1 MNVTIKDIE
10 LLKNLQPQQI
20 TYYLEAKGW
29 KQAQKIDSRAIIW
42 TSSDIKPEA
51 PQIVLPLNS
60 TLPDFPVS
68 MNLMLETLESIEKRS
83 QLEILA
89 DLITGLPNT
98 TIQGIVIQIHTPNAD
113 KLSGEITLLGVIADQ
128 LRKIK
133 TELADK
139 DYILAIKSYQERLP
153 VLCTGDLIKENQ
165 VFIVKNTR
173 NFTLDDQW
181 HN

>member
-20 TYYLEAKGW
+20 SYYLEAKGW
-29 KQAQKIDSRAIIW
+29 KQAPQIDSRAIIW

-51 PQIVLPLNS
+51 HQIVLPLNS

-68 MNLMLETLESIEKRS
+68 MKLMLETLEIIEKRS

-98 TIQGIVIQIHTPNAD
+98 TIQGIVIQIHTPNAE

-153 VLCTGDLIKENQ
+153 VFCTGDLIKENQ

>member
-20 TYYLEAKGW
+20 SYYLEAKGW
-29 KQAQKIDSRAIIW
+29 KQTQQIDSRAIIW
-42 TSSDIKPEA
+42 TSSNIKPEA

-68 MNLMLETLESIEKRS
+68 MNLMLETLEIIEKRS

-113 KLSGEITLLGVIADQ
+113 KLSGEITLLGVIGDQ

-153 VLCTGDLIKENQ
+153 VFCTGDLIKENQ

-173 NFTLDDQW
+173 NFALNDQG

>member
-20 TYYLEAKGW
+20 SYYLEAKGW

>member
-20 TYYLEAKGW
+20 SYYLEAKGW
-29 KQAQKIDSRAIIW
+29 KQAQQIDSRAIIW

-68 MNLMLETLESIEKRS
+68 MNLMLETLEVIENRS
-83 QLEILA
+83 QMEILA

-113 KLSGEITLLGVIADQ
+113 KLSGEITLLGVIGDQ

-153 VLCTGDLIKENQ
+153 VFCTGDLIKENQ

-181 HN
+181 QN

>member
-20 TYYLEAKGW
+20 SYYLEAKGW
-29 KQAQKIDSRAIIW
+29 KQAQQIDSRAIIW
-42 TSSDIKPEA
+42 TSSDIKAEA

-68 MNLMLETLESIEKRS
+68 MNLMLETLEIIENRS
-83 QLEILA
+83 QMEILA

-153 VLCTGDLIKENQ
+153 VFCTGDLIKENQ

-181 HN
+181 RN

>member
-20 TYYLEAKGW
+20 SYYLEAKGW
-29 KQAQKIDSRAIIW
+29 KQSQQIDSRAIIW
-42 TSSDIKPEA
+42 TSSDSQPEA

-68 MNLMLETLESIEKRS
+68 MNLMLEILEVIENRS
-83 QLEILA
+83 QMEILA

-98 TIQGIVIQIHTPNAD
+98 TIQGIVIQIHTPNAE

-153 VLCTGDLIKENQ
+153 VFCTGDLIKENQ

-173 NFTLDDQW
+173 NFILDDQGE
-181 HN
+181 N

>member
-20 TYYLEAKGW
+20 SYYLEAKGW
-29 KQAQKIDSRAIIW
+29 KQAQQIDSRAIIW

-68 MNLMLETLESIEKRS
+68 MNLMLETLEIIENRS

-89 DLITGLPNT
+89 DLITGIPNT

-113 KLSGEITLLGVIADQ
+113 KLSGEITFLGVIADK

-133 TELADK
+133 TSLADK
-139 DYILAIKSYQERLP
+139 DYILAIKAYQERLP
-153 VLCTGDLIKENQ
+153 FLCTGDLIKKNQ
-165 VFIVKNTR
+165 TFTLKNPR
-173 NFTLDDQW
+173 NFTLDDL
-181 HN
+181 

>member
-20 TYYLEAKGW
+20 SYYLEAKGW
-29 KQAQKIDSRAIIW
+29 KQAQQIDSRAIIW

-68 MNLMLETLESIEKRS
+68 MNLMLETLEIIENRS

-153 VLCTGDLIKENQ
+153 VFCTGDLIKENQ

-181 HN
+181 RN

>member
-20 TYYLEAKGW
+20 SYYLEAKGW
-29 KQAQKIDSRAIIW
+29 KQAQQIDSRAIIW

-68 MNLMLETLESIEKRS
+68 MKLMLETLEIIEKRS

-153 VLCTGDLIKENQ
+153 VFCTGDLIKENQ
-165 VFIVKNTR
+165 VFIVKNNR

>member
-1 MNVTIKDIE
+1 
-10 LLKNLQPQQI
+10 
-20 TYYLEAKGW
+20 
-29 KQAQKIDSRAIIW
+29 
-42 TSSDIKPEA
+42 
-51 PQIVLPLNS
+51 
-60 TLPDFPVS
+60 
-68 MNLMLETLESIEKRS
+68 MNLMLETLEVIEKRS
-83 QLEILA
+83 QMEILA

-98 TIQGIVIQIHTPNAD
+98 TIQGIVIKIHTPNAE

-153 VLCTGDLIKENQ
+153 VFCTGDLIKENQ